1 MVYGLYYCCAADI
14 VREFKH
20 MPNVIQQQKHASK
33 HANRVYKNNQNIRR
47 KGSLKQPGGSSCNQ
61 RR

>member
-1 MVYGLYYCCAADI
+1 MYGLYYCYSIDI
-14 VREFKH
+14 QEFKQTPH
-20 MPNVIQQQKHASK
+20 VKQQKHVSK
-33 HANRVYKNNQNIRR
+33 HANRVCKNNRHIRR

>member
-1 MVYGLYYCCAADI
+1 MYGLYYCYSI
-14 VREFKH
+14 NIQEFKQ
-20 MPNVIQQQKHASK
+20 MPHVVRQQKQVSK

-47 KGSLKQPGGSSCNQ
+47 KGRLQQPGGSSCNQ

>member
-1 MVYGLYYCCAADI
+1 MYGLYCCYTIDI
-14 VREFKH
+14 SEFKG
-20 MPNVIQQQKHASK
+20 MPHVVQQKHISK
-33 HANRVYKNNQNIRR
+33 HANCVCKNNRNIRR